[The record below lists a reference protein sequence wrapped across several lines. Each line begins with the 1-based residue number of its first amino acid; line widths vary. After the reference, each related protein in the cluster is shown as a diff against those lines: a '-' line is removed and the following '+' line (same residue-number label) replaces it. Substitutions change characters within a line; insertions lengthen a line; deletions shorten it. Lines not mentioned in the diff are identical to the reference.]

1 MQWIQSERVNSAF
14 ELGITLQKVHYNTIA
29 ITVLEIV
36 ITIRINIIANSI
48 FQFDVA
54 LYAKRYNTITYLNN

>member
-1 MQWIQSERVNSAF
+1 MQSARVSSRF
-14 ELGITLQKVHYNTIA
+14 ELGITIHIMHCNTIA

-36 ITIRINIIANSI
+36 ITIQINIIANSI

-54 LYAKRYNTITYLNN
+54 ICAKRYNGIQ

>member
-1 MQWIQSERVNSAF
+1 MQWIQSTRVNSTF
-14 ELGITLQKVHYNTIA
+14 ELGITMHIVHYNTIA

-48 FQFDVA
+48 FQFDGA
-54 LYAKRYNTITYLNN
+54 FYAKKVNRIQ